1 MTDIPALP
9 PKVAEAVVKV
19 MGDVGYV
26 QKKGVNSFHN
36 YKFAAVGDVLAKIQP
51 AMHEAGLL
59 IAQDEVGH
67 EVLAD
72 AAMTATY
79 QFVLS
84 HASGETWQHFPRHTG
99 MAAPRTQKG
108 SIDDKAL
115 NKCHTAARKYF
126 LLALFQI
133 PTGEAVD
140 PDMDGDVPDKAGA
153 KIVRPTLAPS
163 PVDKQNA
170 AQSRADVVPEDV
182 LSAGGPP
189 ASFPDDVPSDPASVK
204 KWFVGAIEA
213 AKGNN
218 KLLADL
224 RDKVVSDPDLFP
236 PDKDE
241 LRKLIQEA
249 KARKAA

>member
-99 MAAPRTQKG
+99 MAALRTQKG

-140 PDMDGDVPDKAGA
+140 PDMDGDVPDKANGA

-170 AQSRADVVPEDV
+170 AQSRADVAPGAV

-189 ASFPDDVPSDPASVK
+189 ASDPPDIVAGYRRS
-204 KWFVGAIEA
+204 ILA
-213 AKGNN
+213 AKGDN
-218 KLLADL
+218 KRLKELWDA
-224 RDKVVSDPDLFP
+224 VGTDPDIFP
-236 PDKDE
+236 PDRDALQSE
-241 LRKLIQEA
+241 I
-249 KARKAA
+249 KANKAGKAA

>member
-1 MTDIPALP
+1 MDTIPAFP
-9 PKVAEAVVKV
+9 PKVAEAIVKV

-26 QKKGVNSFHN
+26 QKKGVNQFHN

-59 IAQDEVGH
+59 IAQDEIKH

-99 MAAPRTQKG
+99 MAALRTQKG

-140 PDMDGDVPDKAGA
+140 PDMDGDVPEKTNGSV
-153 KIVRPTLAPS
+153 KRPPIPPS
-163 PVDKQNA
+163 PADKKAN
-170 AQSRADVVPEDV
+170 E
-182 LSAGGPP
+182 
-189 ASFPDDVPSDPASVK
+189 
-204 KWFVGAIEA
+204 IEA
-213 AKGNN
+213 AFKAAKTVA
-218 KLLADL
+218 KLAEIAAENESHIHAMDAA
-224 RDKVVSDPDLFP
+224 KQSH
-236 PDKDE
+236 
-241 LRKLIQEA
+241 LRKVYADCLDIINPE
-249 KARKAA
+249 RKAA